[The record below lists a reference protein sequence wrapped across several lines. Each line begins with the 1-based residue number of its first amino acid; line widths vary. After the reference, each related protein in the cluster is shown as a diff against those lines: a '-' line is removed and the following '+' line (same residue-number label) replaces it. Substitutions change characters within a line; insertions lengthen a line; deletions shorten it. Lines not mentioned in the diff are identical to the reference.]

1 MHVEYEGEV
10 DKDVQWTCELEMADS
25 KYERRGPR
33 REARYQILTVSAV
46 RGKQS
51 PRPSTWIRSATYD
64 DALLVPWLKRVLIL
78 S

>member
-10 DKDVQWTCELEMADS
+10 DEDVQWTCELEMADS
-25 KYERRGPR
+25 KYERRGSR
-33 REARYQILTVSAV
+33 REARYQILTV
-46 RGKQS
+46 RGKRS

-64 DALLVPWLKRVLIL
+64 DALLVPWLKRVLML